1 MMVINQSKRLRILF
15 SSPLSVEVSALDK
28 KARFWT
34 WSLCGLD
41 DPPSVVTIY
50 VQQEFKTVRAP
61 LLPGCGFSTACPA
74 LLWPASWPNLHFA
87 SGVLL
92 LGEEGKVVL
101 LLLGEEG
108 EVVTLGG
115 GEVVTLIVVAGWLGL
130 LVVVSPPT
138 VELGWPTLVDGGL
151 PFPLW
156 VWTPFP
162 LEVVFSADLESPSF
176 RFSPW
181 TKTHQFI
188 PSKI

>member
-1 MMVINQSKRLRILF
+1 MLRILF

-28 KARFWT
+28 SVRFWT
-34 WSLCGLD
+34 WSLWGLD
-41 DPPSVVTIY
+41 EPPSVVTIY
-50 VQQEFKTVRAP
+50 RNLQEFKTVRAP
-61 LLPGCGFSTACPA
+61 LLPGCGFSTACPV

-92 LGEEGKVVL
+92 LGEEGEVVT
-101 LLLGEEG
+101 LGGG

-115 GEVVTLIVVAGWLGL
+115 GEVVTRIVVAGWLGL
-130 LVVVSPPT
+130 LVGVSPPT
-138 VELGWPTLVDGGL
+138 VKLGWPTLVDGGL

-181 TKTHQFI
+181 TGTRQFI